1 MYSQFKDNKT
11 EGRQKISNRRIT
23 SLSQT
28 SAEICDF
35 PEFVS
40 WIIMGWGNSK
50 KLSNGFQ
57 LQISIQSTR
66 PDKIQAKVKSPEKYV
81 I

>member
-1 MYSQFKDNKT
+1 MYSQLKDNKT
-11 EGRQKISNRRIT
+11 EGRQKISKRRIT

-40 WIIMGWGNSK
+40 WIIMG
-50 KLSNGFQ
+50 
-57 LQISIQSTR
+57 
-66 PDKIQAKVKSPEKYV
+66 
-81 I
+81 